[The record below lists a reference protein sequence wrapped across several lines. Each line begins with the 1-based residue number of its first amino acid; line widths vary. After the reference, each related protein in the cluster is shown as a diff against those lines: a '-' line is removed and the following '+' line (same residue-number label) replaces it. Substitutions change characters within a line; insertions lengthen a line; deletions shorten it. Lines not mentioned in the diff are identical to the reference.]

1 MTFLS
6 SWTCPPGSSMCDSKS
21 TCLTVNKICFLVR
34 LSLPYFLVNGTTL
47 SFWNSSY
54 QSCIYSL
61 LFASP
66 FILIWLPFHNSECAY
81 LLPIALHL
89 FHSNGI
95 GLTNNSF
102 LESKMC
108 LVYQDN
114 WFPRFIFFWL
124 LSRIKK
130 SMVWN
135 MVFKFLQFPWSPG
148 LSATSVLWIFNSEL
162 FLYTQPT
169 LFKKSISICWLDSLK
184 ATQCRWTFKVHS
196 VILCVTLSPFPD
208 SYYKILLLNLS
219 WYLHPQYNLD
229 FYFP

>member
-114 WFPRFIFFWL
+114 WFPRFIFFGFFQGLKNQWSETWSSSFFSSLDPQGFQPHLFFGSSTQNYSCTLNLPYLRKVYQYADRIHWKL
-124 LSRIKK
+124 LS
-130 SMVWN
+130 VD
-135 MVFKFLQFPWSPG
+135 G
-148 LSATSVLWIFNSEL
+148 LLKCTVLF
-162 FLYTQPT
+162 Y
-169 LFKKSISICWLDSLK
+169 
-184 ATQCRWTFKVHS
+184 V
-196 VILCVTLSPFPD
+196 SPFPH
-208 SYYKILLLNLS
+208 SLIVTIKYYFLT
-219 WYLHPQYNLD
+219 
-229 FYFP
+229 

>member
-54 QSCIYSL
+54 QSRIYSL

-114 WFPRFIFFWL
+114 WFPRFIFFGFFQGLKNQWSETWSSSFFNSLDPQGFQSHLFFGPSTQNYSCTLNLPYLRKVYQYADWIHWKL
-124 LSRIKK
+124 LS
-130 SMVWN
+130 VD
-135 MVFKFLQFPWSPG
+135 G
-148 LSATSVLWIFNSEL
+148 LLKCTVLF
-162 FLYTQPT
+162 Y
-169 LFKKSISICWLDSLK
+169 
-184 ATQCRWTFKVHS
+184 V
-196 VILCVTLSPFPD
+196 SPFPH
-208 SYYKILLLNLS
+208 SLIVTIKYYFLT
-219 WYLHPQYNLD
+219 
-229 FYFP
+229 

>member
-1 MTFLS
+1 MS
-6 SWTCPPGSSMCDSKS
+6 PGSSMCDSKS

-114 WFPRFIFFWL
+114 WFPRFIFFGFFQGLKNQWSETWSSSFFNSLDPQGFQSHLFFGSSTQNYSCTLNLPYLRKVYQYADWIHWKL
-124 LSRIKK
+124 LS
-130 SMVWN
+130 VD
-135 MVFKFLQFPWSPG
+135 G
-148 LSATSVLWIFNSEL
+148 LLKCTVLF
-162 FLYTQPT
+162 Y
-169 LFKKSISICWLDSLK
+169 
-184 ATQCRWTFKVHS
+184 V
-196 VILCVTLSPFPD
+196 SPFPH
-208 SYYKILLLNLS
+208 SLIVTIKYYFLT
-219 WYLHPQYNLD
+219 
-229 FYFP
+229 

>member
-1 MTFLS
+1 MS
-6 SWTCPPGSSMCDSKS
+6 PGSSMCDSKS

-108 LVYQDN
+108 SVYQDN
-114 WFPRFIFFWL
+114 WFPRFIFFGFFQGLKNQWSETWSSSFFNSLDPQGFQSHLFFGSSTQNYSCTLNLPYLRKVYQYADWIHWKL
-124 LSRIKK
+124 LS
-130 SMVWN
+130 VD
-135 MVFKFLQFPWSPG
+135 G
-148 LSATSVLWIFNSEL
+148 LLKCTVLF
-162 FLYTQPT
+162 Y
-169 LFKKSISICWLDSLK
+169 
-184 ATQCRWTFKVHS
+184 V
-196 VILCVTLSPFPD
+196 SPFPH
-208 SYYKILLLNLS
+208 SLIVTIKYYFLT
-219 WYLHPQYNLD
+219 
-229 FYFP
+229 